1 MHHWFDAHLDLAC
14 LAVNGRDMTAGL
26 DSCGG
31 PWPPPSVTLKT
42 LAAGG
47 VVCALGTIFT
57 ELGGDGPEG
66 YPDGDAEKAHRRGRA
81 QMEVYETWRDDGLI
95 RTDLRG
101 ALRVDREVG
110 AVRGGMG
117 VSEVVPEPI
126 AERRARDGRLCLGVL
141 IECADP
147 IRTPD
152 ELEWWVERG
161 VVAVGMAWSQGSRYT
176 GGNATPG
183 VGLTDLGR
191 ELAKAC
197 DALGVAH
204 DFSHLS
210 QRACDELLEIAGGP
224 VMASHSNCRGLF
236 SKEEASNERHLSDAT
251 IKAIGE
257 RDGVIGVNLVSNFL
271 REGLDKRSG
280 ERASIG
286 DVVAHIE
293 RICELM
299 GRRDGVAI
307 GTDMDG
313 GFSADR
319 LPEGVSTPRDL
330 ETIADALHGRGWSD
344 EDLEGFRF
352 GNWARFFSGA

>member
-1 MHHWFDAHLDLAC
+1 M
-14 LAVNGRDMTAGL
+14 
-26 DSCGG
+26 
-31 PWPPPSVTLKT
+31 
-42 LAAGG
+42 
-47 VVCALGTIFT
+47 
-57 ELGGDGPEG
+57 
-66 YPDGDAEKAHRRGRA
+66 
-81 QMEVYETWRDDGLI
+81 
-95 RTDLRG
+95 DLRR

-117 VSEVVPEPI
+117 VSEVVPEPV

-152 ELEWWVERG
+152 ELGWWVERG
-161 VVAVGMAWSQGSRYT
+161 VVAVGMAWSQGSRYA

-183 VGLTDLGR
+183 RGLTDLGR

-210 QRACDELLEIAGGP
+210 QRACDELLQVAEGP

-236 SKEEASNERHLSDAT
+236 SKGEASNERHLSDET
-251 IKAIGE
+251 IRAIGE

-271 REGLDKRSG
+271 REGLDKDAG
-280 ERASIG
+280 ERATID
-286 DVVAHIE
+286 DVVAHVE
-293 RICELM
+293 RICEVM

-313 GFSADR
+313 GFSAAW
-319 LPEGVSTPRDL
+319 LPQGIDTPRDL
-330 ETIADALHGRGWSD
+330 EKVAGALRERGWSD

-352 GNWARFFSGA
+352 GNWARFLGAAAR